1 MTFSELSSKLGG
13 IEGRNNN
20 YDDNQ
25 DMMKI
30 KRSSHM
36 ELGTMTNLPFNDFNS
51 SAHISVA
58 TPVDSLQDVSKKDIS
73 CDFQN
78 LPALM

>member
-25 DMMKI
+25 DMMKL
-30 KRSSHM
+30 KRGSHM
-36 ELGTMTNLPFNDFNS
+36 ELGAMTNLPFNDFNS

-58 TPVDSLQDVSKKDIS
+58 TPVDS
-73 CDFQN
+73 
-78 LPALM
+78 